1 MQRKSENPFQAHPDW
16 HHNACFSNPCK
27 PMSGKPMV
35 TTVQFWEIGSHYM
48 RAADALVKNA
58 VEDRSFLDVYVSPLI

>member
-16 HHNACFSNPCK
+16 HHNACISNPGK

-35 TTVQFWEIGSHYM
+35 ATVPPRFIVRLEAMGS
-48 RAADALVKNA
+48 DANRPSAFNKAKSLA
-58 VEDRSFLDVYVSPLI
+58 VST